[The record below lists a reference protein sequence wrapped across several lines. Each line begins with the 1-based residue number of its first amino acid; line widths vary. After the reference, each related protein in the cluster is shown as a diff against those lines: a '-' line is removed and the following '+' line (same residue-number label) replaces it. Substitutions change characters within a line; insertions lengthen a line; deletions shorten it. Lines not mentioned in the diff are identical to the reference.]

1 MKLNSTIVRR
11 SLPTRGTA
19 TRLVLGVQ
27 SASAFPPPASHRAHH
42 LARATPTQ
50 RTLSTTP
57 ARSSQPTKTPAELL
71 AEYSELPT
79 RTVTLADLTQY
90 GHPPLTEQAVLDSA
104 ERTRLELLAGLAGRV
119 TQHLSLPF
127 LPSTNPSLHKIYEL
141 YYNAF
146 VDLTTVAAPVRTLDD
161 NDHLVEVIERMVAA
175 HSDNIPV
182 LAKGFSECRGYL
194 SAGAIQDFLDRAIRN
209 RISLRLMAEQHI
221 QLSAASL
228 PALRPNSSFKTPTT
242 APASPPHDRIGVL
255 DLRLSPYELIDSCAL
270 FVSELCE
277 ATLGVAPRYRIEGV
291 SPGQTVGSI
300 GSHLEY
306 ILTELL
312 KNAFRATVEHH
323 TPKPEAADPDV
334 FRFDDLPSAHLLK
347 EDLPEV
353 VISVGI
359 VKGALTVRIR
369 DRGGGVRKSNRSRAS
384 RPGSTPPSG
393 VR

>member
-1 MKLNSTIVRR
+1 MKLNPTIVRR
-11 SLPTRGTA
+11 SFPTRSTTA
-19 TRLVLGVQ
+19 RLTAALP
-27 SASAFPPPASHRAHH
+27 SASGSAFPPRAHH
-42 LARATPTQ
+42 LPRPSSHNL
-50 RTLSTTP
+50 RRPFSTSP
-57 ARSSQPTKTPAELL
+57 SRPSPSPSPKTPAELL

-79 RTVTLADLTQY
+79 RTVKLTDLTRY
-90 GHPPLTEQAVLDSA
+90 GHPPLSEQALLDSA

-175 HSDNIPV
+175 HSDNIPI

-194 SAGAIQDFLDRAIRN
+194 SASAIQDFLDRAIRN

-221 QLSAASL
+221 QLSTASL
-228 PALRPNSSFKTPTT
+228 PALRPDATPTT
-242 APASPPHDRIGVL
+242 PPPAKPPHDRIGVL
-255 DLRLSPYELIDSCAL
+255 DLELSPYELIDSCAL

-277 ATLGVAPRYRIEGV
+277 ATLGVAPRYRIEGI
-291 SPGQTVGSI
+291 TEKEKVGSI

-323 TPKPEAADPDV
+323 TPKAEAADPDV

-369 DRGGGVRKSNRSRAS
+369 DRGGGVRESS
-384 RPGSTPPSG
+384 
-393 VR
+393 